1 MKKTLFLITFILI
14 NYNSFSQ
21 DHQVNGRITDEEGNG
36 LPGATIII
44 KETTKGT
51 VSDINGD
58 FSLFAFKDT
67 TIIISFSG
75 YKREEIN
82 INGKS
87 KIDIQLTPDIET
99 LKEVVVVGYG
109 SQEKIN
115 ITGSVATI
123 KQEELISV
131 PVANTSNLIS
141 GKLPGVMT
149 RQNSGLPGGENT
161 QIRIRGFSE
170 APLVLVDGVQMDFS
184 RVDQNDIASISVLK
198 DASAAV
204 YGARAGNGVIL
215 VTTKRGEEGA
225 PKISFS
231 SGYTS
236 QSATAFLEH
245 VTPSQYVELVREAN
259 FNDFSDANA
268 TFTEDDIK
276 NYEDKIPGYE
286 GGDWIN
292 QLIKNNA
299 PMQQYNFN
307 VSGGSDNV
315 KYFSSFGFIDQESF
329 FRSRDFDY
337 KRYSIRSNIDIDLN
351 SNLSLGVDLS
361 YRQDIRERPAKNALS
376 DIWIDLSTAQP
387 IFPTSLPEGVV
398 IPDPSK
404 PFVSY
409 SGSTTGNRNP
419 LARSSRSIY
428 GTYDRFDNMFRS
440 KIGLKYKI
448 PGVDGLILRANMNIQ
463 ILDRAE
469 KSFRNPYNVYRYIES
484 NGTTSLEGVGNGVSS
499 VSESQ
504 FKRTMLY
511 PLVSAEYKKKIG
523 THNIDVLLLAEQ
535 TRRSYSRF
543 SATRKNLFTTSIP
556 ELFIGSENDQ
566 TNDGSSGSDIGRKS
580 LVGRIN
586 YRFKNRYLFES
597 TFRADGNVLFSPSN
611 RWGYFPSFSLGWIVS
626 EEPFFSNGENISL
639 KLRTSYSQMGDDT
652 ANGINGFD
660 YLAGYQSQNIYLFG
674 QNNASTTIRTLGEVN
689 PFLSWE
695 VITMYNLGVESSFL
709 QGRLQLE
716 LDYFY
721 RKRENILS
729 IDQKSVASEGG
740 FNLPLTNINESD
752 DRGLEFSAIFQ
763 QNIGKF
769 RLELAPNFAIGKEK
783 FLIRNDLEKFSD
795 PDYIRIYGREE
806 QWVNR
811 RLGYLSDG
819 IFMSQEEINNHSVIQ
834 DGNGNLT
841 LRPGDIKYR
850 DLDQNDTINF
860 RDQDVIGYA
869 SNMPEVTYGMG
880 ISVNYKNFQLSTT
893 LQGASKFSIYINGP
907 AATMFSNGSI
917 PLAYH
922 YHYAWQPHPD
932 NPNININPNAILP
945 AASLSANIN
954 NSRISDFWLRDVRYL
969 RIKNINLSYNIP
981 EKAFSKIGLKS
992 TQIYLSSE
1000 NLISWTNLGI
1010 YKNTFD
1016 PEFDPGTQ
1024 ATRRYPITRSYTVG
1038 LRILF

>member
-1 MKKTLFLITFILI
+1 MKKILFFITFIII
-14 NYNSFSQ
+14 NYNGFSQ
-21 DHQVNGRITDEEGNG
+21 DHQINGRITDEEGNG

-44 KETTKGT
+44 KETTTGT
-51 VSDINGD
+51 ISDINGD

-67 TIIISFSG
+67 VLIISFSG

-82 INGKS
+82 VNGKS
-87 KIDIQLTPDIET
+87 TIDIQLTPDIET

-123 KQEELISV
+123 KQEKLISV
-131 PVANTSNLIS
+131 PVANTSNLIA

-215 VTTKRGEEGA
+215 VTTKRGEEGT

-231 SGYTS
+231 SSYTS

-469 KSFRNPYNVYRYIES
+469 KSFRNPYNVYRYNES
-484 NGTTSLEGVGNGVSS
+484 DGTTSLEGVGNGVSS

-556 ELFIGSENDQ
+556 ELFIGSENEQ

-752 DRGLEFSAIFQ
+752 DRGLELSAIFQ

-795 PDYIRIYGREE
+795 PDYIRIYGREG

-880 ISVNYKNFQLSTT
+880 ISVNYKNFKLSTT

-922 YHYAWQPHPD
+922 YDYAWQPHPD

-954 NSRISDFWLRDVRYL
+954 NTKISDFWLRDVRYL

>member
-1 MKKTLFLITFILI
+1 
-14 NYNSFSQ
+14 
-21 DHQVNGRITDEEGNG
+21 
-36 LPGATIII
+36 
-44 KETTKGT
+44 
-51 VSDINGD
+51 
-58 FSLFAFKDT
+58 
-67 TIIISFSG
+67 
-75 YKREEIN
+75 
-82 INGKS
+82 
-87 KIDIQLTPDIET
+87 
-99 LKEVVVVGYG
+99 
-109 SQEKIN
+109 
-115 ITGSVATI
+115 
-123 KQEELISV
+123 
-131 PVANTSNLIS
+131 
-141 GKLPGVMT
+141 
-149 RQNSGLPGGENT
+149 
-161 QIRIRGFSE
+161 
-170 APLVLVDGVQMDFS
+170 
-184 RVDQNDIASISVLK
+184 
-198 DASAAV
+198 
-204 YGARAGNGVIL
+204 
-215 VTTKRGEEGA
+215 
-225 PKISFS
+225 
-231 SGYTS
+231 
-236 QSATAFLEH
+236 
-245 VTPSQYVELVREAN
+245 
-259 FNDFSDANA
+259 
-268 TFTEDDIK
+268 
-276 NYEDKIPGYE
+276 
-286 GGDWIN
+286 
-292 QLIKNNA
+292 
-299 PMQQYNFN
+299 
-307 VSGGSDNV
+307 
-315 KYFSSFGFIDQESF
+315 
-329 FRSRDFDY
+329 
-337 KRYSIRSNIDIDLN
+337 
-351 SNLSLGVDLS
+351 
-361 YRQDIRERPAKNALS
+361 
-376 DIWIDLSTAQP
+376 
-387 IFPTSLPEGVV
+387 
-398 IPDPSK
+398 
-404 PFVSY
+404 
-409 SGSTTGNRNP
+409 
-419 LARSSRSIY
+419 
-428 GTYDRFDNMFRS
+428 
-440 KIGLKYKI
+440 
-448 PGVDGLILRANMNIQ
+448 
-463 ILDRAE
+463 
-469 KSFRNPYNVYRYIES
+469 
-484 NGTTSLEGVGNGVSS
+484 
-499 VSESQ
+499 
-504 FKRTMLY
+504 
-511 PLVSAEYKKKIG
+511 
-523 THNIDVLLLAEQ
+523 
-535 TRRSYSRF
+535 
-543 SATRKNLFTTSIP
+543 
-556 ELFIGSENDQ
+556 
-566 TNDGSSGSDIGRKS
+566 
-580 LVGRIN
+580 
-586 YRFKNRYLFES
+586 
-597 TFRADGNVLFSPSN
+597 
-611 RWGYFPSFSLGWIVS
+611 
-626 EEPFFSNGENISL
+626 
-639 KLRTSYSQMGDDT
+639 MGDDT

-752 DRGLEFSAIFQ
+752 DRGLELSAIFQ

-795 PDYIRIYGREE
+795 PDYIRIYGREG

-922 YHYAWQPHPD
+922 YDYAWQPHPD

-954 NSRISDFWLRDVRYL
+954 NSRVSDFWLRDVRYL